1 MVIEPPHV
9 ALFTT
14 TTATHANDFFGLPGT
29 GRRIDF
35 RSGHL
40 MRVENGS
47 VTQVR
52 RIYDFTGIL
61 LQLGVLR
68 AKPAKP

>member
-1 MVIEPPHV
+1 V

-14 TTATHANDFFGLPGT
+14 TTATHANEFFGLPGT
-29 GRRIDF
+29 GRRTDF

-47 VTQVR
+47 VTHVR
-52 RIYDFTGIL
+52 RIDDFTGIL

-68 AKPAKP
+68 AKPGKP